1 MNLRVASRIAE
12 QLRKWGTFKAVSLSF
27 YWFNDL
33 WIWIRNSWIGT
44 RNSWIWTCSFE
55 FQLVVLSFQL
65 VLLSIQRVI
74 RNSQLVTRNSC
85 FTISLVFHHT
95 QKRKKITFKTCKQ
108 LLRMHLQSCELRQIY
123 KKKSLLIFALLNTL
137 SMRHTLFDE

>member
-1 MNLRVASRIAE
+1 MYDLPHVWTYELPHELLNNLGNE
-12 QLRKWGTFKAVSLSF
+12 ELLRLFSLSF

-95 QKRKKITFKTCKQ
+95 QKRKKSLLKHVNSYYVCICKVVNFDKF
-108 LLRMHLQSCELRQIY
+108 I
-123 KKKSLLIFALLNTL
+123 KKS
-137 SMRHTLFDE
+137 HC

>member
-44 RNSWIWTCSFE
+44 RNSWIWTYSFE

-74 RNSQLVTRNSC
+74 RNSQLVFYHITGFSP
-85 FTISLVFHHT
+85 HT
-95 QKRKKITFKTCKQ
+95 KKKKITFKTCKQ